1 MTSQS
6 FEGIFILTELQKKK
20 KKDTYWHYSSCY
32 CIMFFN
38 RQLTIPNLEPAT
50 KTFTT
55 LKVNSILLECD
66 MFWAALFLMNEILP
80 GKLQKQGFLN
90 ISLIIT
96 AELLEQNNGISFFTI
111 FLLHFKKYIIFVWT
125 IQHLLPVSW
134 EYAIFECVYSVFS
147 LSHHH
152 PSLKSL
158 SDMENYSMALW
169 VTNQ

>member
-6 FEGIFILTELQKKK
+6 FEGIFILTELPKK

-66 MFWAALFLMNEILP
+66 MFWAALLLMNEILP